1 MPTPWP
7 PPPPKEGVAGLERFK
22 GDRVATGESHL
33 DKVSEGEMAIKGDEH
48 LETLV
53 VEQGVKIWPVMV

>member
-1 MPTPWP
+1 M
-7 PPPPKEGVAGLERFK
+7 AGLERFK

-33 DKVSEGEMAIKGDEH
+33 DKVSEGEMAIKGDVH

-53 VEQGVKIWPVMV
+53 VEEGVGIWLMV